1 MLKFAIS
8 LAALAIPGAAL
19 AQTGASS
26 PAQPAPEKREKR
38 TDAAPISAFKLIL
51 VGDSTM
57 AVGSGWASMF
67 CAIHVKSTVACLNM
81 GRGGRSTRSYRAEG
95 SWDIA
100 LNEAKVAGYKKAYVL
115 IQFGHNDQSTK
126 AERWTDLNGE
136 FGATLRRMVE
146 EVKAVGAV
154 PVLVTPLTRREFV
167 GGKLNNTLAAWADEV
182 RKVAVSM
189 NVPVLEL
196 NRRSANVVQK
206 LGAADATALAQ
217 SPPMPEELEAARGG
231 TTLKPRPAEE
241 AREPAADL
249 PKTGPRGQLRP
260 KFDYTHVGEAGARV
274 FAKLVAYDLA
284 VAVPDLRS
292 HLLP

>member
-1 MLKFAIS
+1 MLKFVIS
-8 LAALAIPGAAL
+8 LAALALPGAAL
-19 AQTGASS
+19 AQSAAPS
-26 PAQPAPEKREKR
+26 PAQPALEKREKR
-38 TDAAPISAFKLIL
+38 TDAPAISAYKLIL
-51 VGDSTM
+51 IGDSTM

-67 CAIHVKSTVACLNM
+67 CAMQVKSNIACVNL

-95 SWDIA
+95 SWAIA
-100 LNEAKVAGYKKAYVL
+100 LNEAKVAGYKKTYVL
-115 IQFGHNDQSTK
+115 IQFAHNDQSTK

-136 FGATLRRMVE
+136 FGANLTKMVE
-146 EVKAVGAV
+146 DVRAAGAV
-154 PVLVTPLTRREFV
+154 PILLTPLTRREFV

-182 RKVAVSM
+182 RKVGAAM
-189 NVPVLEL
+189 KVPVLEL
-196 NRRSANVVQK
+196 NMRSADVVQK

-217 SPPMPEELEAARGG
+217 SPPLPEELKAARSG

-241 AREPAADL
+241 AREPAEDL
-249 PKTGPRGQLRP
+249 PRVGPRGQLRP

-292 HLLP
+292 ALLP